1 MPGSLEPRQHAAGAK
16 KSALITGISGQD
28 GYYLAKLL
36 LARGYD
42 VYGLMR
48 GQSNPRVDVVRRELP
63 EVTLLAGDLLDL
75 STLIGAV
82 KDADPD
88 ELYNLGAV
96 SFVPYS
102 WHNPQ
107 LTTDV
112 TARGVLN
119 VLEAVRAHQSASG
132 KQVRVY
138 QASSAEMFGKVQRS
152 PQNEET
158 PFWPRSPYGVAKAYG
173 HYLTVNYRESYG
185 MHASSGILFNHESP
199 RRGVEFVTRKV
210 SKAVARISLGLQ
222 EDLVL
227 GNLEAQRDWGFAGD
241 YVEAMHLML
250 QQDTPDDYV
259 IATGETHSITELLD
273 IAFRVADIKDW
284 MPLVKVDQS
293 FIRPADVEVLVGD
306 PSKARTVLG
315 WKPKVTFPELVES
328 MVRHDLDLEMSATR

>member
-1 MPGSLEPRQHAAGAK
+1 
-16 KSALITGISGQD
+16 LITGISGQD

-36 LARGYD
+36 LGHGYH
-42 VYGLMR
+42 VFGLLR
-48 GQSNPRVDVVRRELP
+48 GQNNPRAAAVARDLP
-63 EVTLLAGDLLDL
+63 DVTLLPGDLLDM
-75 STLIGAV
+75 STLIQAI
-82 KDADPD
+82 KDAEPD

-112 TARGVLN
+112 TGRGVLN
-119 VLEAVRAHQSASG
+119 VLEAVRAHQDASG
-132 KQVRVY
+132 KQIRVY

-152 PQNEET
+152 PQDEAT

-210 SKAVARISLGLQ
+210 SKAVARISLGRQDELA
-222 EDLVL
+222 L
-227 GNLEAQRDWGFAGD
+227 GNLESQRDWGFAGD

-250 QQDTPDDYV
+250 QQDTADDYV

-273 IAFRVADIKDW
+273 VAFRVVGIRDW
-284 MPLVKVDQS
+284 RPLVKVDPS

-315 WKPKVTFPELVES
+315 WKPRVSFSELVES
-328 MVRHDLDLEMSATR
+328 MVHHDLRLETSTAS